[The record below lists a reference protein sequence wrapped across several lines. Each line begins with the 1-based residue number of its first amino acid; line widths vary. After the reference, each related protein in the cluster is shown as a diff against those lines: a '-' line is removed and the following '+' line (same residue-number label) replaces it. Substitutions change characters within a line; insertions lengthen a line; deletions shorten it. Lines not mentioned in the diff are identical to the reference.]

1 MVGVIRL
8 NQAEDGVRSARVWA
22 RLLGVEQA
30 IIEDVALEADALVVS
45 VRLRKR
51 DRSRC
56 GICRRRCRGYDAG
69 DGRRRWRALD
79 LGATRAYLE
88 ADAPRVR
95 CPEHGVVVASVPWAR
110 HGAGHTRAF
119 DDTVAW
125 LAVHTSKS
133 AVVSLLRLA
142 WRTVGAIVS
151 RVVADAEA
159 EGDRLAGP
167 RRLGLDEISPPG
179 G

>member
-1 MVGVIRL
+1 M
-8 NQAEDGVRSARVWA
+8 RSARVWA

-45 VRLRKR
+45 VRPRRR

-56 GICRRRCRGYDAG
+56 GICRRRCPGYDAG

-79 LGATRAYLE
+79 LGSTRAYLE

-95 CPEHGVVVASVPWAR
+95 CGEHGVVVAAAPWAR
-110 HGAGHTRAF
+110 HGAGHTLAF

-125 LAVHTSKS
+125 LAVRTSKS
-133 AVVSLLRLA
+133 AVVGLLRLA
-142 WRTVGAIVS
+142 WRTVGAIIS
-151 RVVADAEA
+151 RVVADADT
-159 EGDRLAGP
+159 GRDPLAGLV
-167 RRLGLDEISPPG
+167 RIGIDEISHRRGQRLHHRRGRP
-179 G
+179 